1 MLGGSPAKHIARG
14 SGTFHYANEATMTE
28 KSSVAGQTLV
38 GVGALLVGAVMAYG
52 ATFISSEAG
61 YAGVGPNALPWL
73 VSVVLMVCG
82 AWLVWEARTGGY
94 RELET
99 PSGAERGDWHA
110 VAWVIGGVVANASLI
125 TTLGF
130 ILSCAL
136 CFALA
141 VRGLRM
147 AEGKAGGGARRS
159 LTDFVTGVAISAPV
173 FWLFTKLLAIN
184 LPGLTAS
191 GWL

>member
-1 MLGGSPAKHIARG
+1 
-14 SGTFHYANEATMTE
+14 MT
-28 KSSVAGQTLV
+28 SNTSLNGQTLV
-38 GVGALLVGAVMAYG
+38 GVGTLLIGAVMAYG

-73 VSVVLMVCG
+73 VSVVLMICG
-82 AWLVWEARTGGY
+82 AWLAWEARTGGY
-94 RELET
+94 REMEA
-99 PSGAERGDWHA
+99 PSGAVRGDWKA
-110 VAWVIGGVVANASLI
+110 VAWVIAGVILNASLI

-136 CFALA
+136 CFAFA
-141 VRGLRM
+141 VRGLRIS
-147 AEGKAGGGARRS
+147 EGKAGGAIKRGLLDL
-159 LTDFVTGVAISAPV
+159 LTGICIAAPV

>member
-1 MLGGSPAKHIARG
+1 M
-14 SGTFHYANEATMTE
+14 SGTPSA
-28 KSSVAGQTLV
+28 AGQALV
-38 GVGALLVGAVMAYG
+38 GAGVLVVGAVMAYG

-82 AWLVWEARTGGY
+82 LWLVWEARSGGY
-94 RELET
+94 REMEA
-99 PSGAERGDWHA
+99 PSGAERADWHA
-110 VAWVIGGVVANASLI
+110 VAWVVAGVVTNASLI
-125 TTLGF
+125 TTVGF

-136 CFALA
+136 CFGLA
-141 VRGLRM
+141 VRGLRI
-147 AEGKAGGGARRS
+147 AEGRAGGGLRQTVVDLA
-159 LTDFVTGVAISAPV
+159 TGMAISAPV
-173 FWLFTKLLAIN
+173 FWMFTKLLAIN

>member
-1 MLGGSPAKHIARG
+1 M
-14 SGTFHYANEATMTE
+14 NEN
-28 KSSVAGQTLV
+28 SSTTGQTLV
-38 GVGALLVGAVMAYG
+38 GAGAVLIGAVMAYG
-52 ATFISSEAG
+52 ATFIPSEAG

-73 VSVVLMVCG
+73 VAVVLMICG
-82 AWLVWEARTGGY
+82 AWLVWEARSGGY
-94 RELET
+94 REMEA
-99 PSGAERGDWHA
+99 PSGAERADWHA
-110 VAWVIGGVVANASLI
+110 AAWVVGGVIANASLI

-141 VRGLRM
+141 VRGLRS
-147 AEGKAGGGARRS
+147 AEGRPDGGVKAS
-159 LTDFVTGVAISAPV
+159 LFDLVTGICIAAPV

-184 LPGLTAS
+184 LPGLTSS

>member
-1 MLGGSPAKHIARG
+1 MSSNP
-14 SGTFHYANEATMTE
+14 SMT
-28 KSSVAGQTLV
+28 GQTLV
-38 GVGALLVGAVMAYG
+38 GVGALIVGAVMAYG

-73 VSVVLMVCG
+73 VSVVLMICG
-82 AWLVWEARTGGY
+82 GWLVWEARSGGF
-94 RELET
+94 REMEA
-99 PSGAERGDWHA
+99 PSGAERADWHA
-110 VAWVIGGVVANASLI
+110 AAWVVAGVIANASLI

-141 VRGLRM
+141 VRGLRIS
-147 AEGKAGGGARRS
+147 EGKPGGALKSS
-159 LTDFVTGVAISAPV
+159 LLDLVTGICISAPV

>member
-1 MLGGSPAKHIARG
+1 
-14 SGTFHYANEATMTE
+14 MT
-28 KSSVAGQTLV
+28 SASQTRLHQTA
-38 GVGALLVGAVMAYG
+38 VGAGTLLVGAVMAYG
-52 ATFISSEAG
+52 ATFISSDAG

-73 VSVVLMVCG
+73 VSAVLMLCG
-82 AWLVWEARTGGY
+82 AWLIWEARTGGY
-94 RELET
+94 REMES
-99 PSGAERGDWHA
+99 PSGAARGDWKA
-110 VAWVIGGVVANASLI
+110 VAWVVAGVLANASLI
-125 TTLGF
+125 TVIGF

-147 AEGKAGGGARRS
+147 AEGRAGGGVRQSVIDAA
-159 LTDFVTGVAISAPV
+159 TGLSISAPV
-173 FWLFTKLLAIN
+173 FWMFTKLLSIN

>member
-1 MLGGSPAKHIARG
+1 MSSTP
-14 SGTFHYANEATMTE
+14 SAT
-28 KSSVAGQTLV
+28 GQALV
-38 GVGALLVGAVMAYG
+38 GAGVLVVGAVMAYG

-82 AWLVWEARTGGY
+82 AWLVWEARSGGY
-94 RELET
+94 REMEA
-99 PSGAERGDWHA
+99 PSGAPRADWHA
-110 VAWVIGGVVANASLI
+110 VAWVVAGIVANASLI
-125 TTLGF
+125 TTVGF

-141 VRGLRM
+141 VRGLRL
-147 AEGKAGGGARRS
+147 AEGRPGGGLRRTG
-159 LTDFVTGVAISAPV
+159 TDAATGIAIAAPV
-173 FWLFTKLLAIN
+173 FWMFTQLLAIN
-184 LPGLTAS
+184 LPGLTAT

>member
-1 MLGGSPAKHIARG
+1 M
-14 SGTFHYANEATMTE
+14 SGNTSAP
-28 KSSVAGQTLV
+28 GQALV
-38 GVGALLVGAVMAYG
+38 GAGVLTVGAVMAWG

-73 VSVVLMVCG
+73 VSAVLMACG
-82 AWLVWEARTGGY
+82 AWLVWEARSGGF
-94 RELET
+94 REMEA
-99 PSGAERGDWHA
+99 PSGAAQGDWRA
-110 VAWVIGGVVANASLI
+110 AAWVVAGVVANASLI

-130 ILSCAL
+130 ILSCGL

-141 VRGLRM
+141 VRGLRI
-147 AEGKAGGGARRS
+147 AQGEPGGGAARS
-159 LTDFVTGVAISAPV
+159 GIDLATGVAISAPV
-173 FWLFTKLLAIN
+173 FWMFTKLLAIN

>member
-1 MLGGSPAKHIARG
+1 MSD
-14 SGTFHYANEATMTE
+14 N
-28 KSSVAGQTLV
+28 SSTGQTLV
-38 GVGALLVGAVMAYG
+38 GIGALLIGAVMAYG
-52 ATFISSEAG
+52 ATFIPSEAG
-61 YAGVGPNALPWL
+61 YASVGPNALPWL

-82 AWLVWEARTGGY
+82 GWLVWEARTGGY
-94 RELET
+94 RDMEA

-110 VAWVIGGVVANASLI
+110 VAWVIAGVVANAALI

-130 ILSCAL
+130 ILACAL

-141 VRGLRM
+141 VRGLRI
-147 AEGKAGGGARRS
+147 AEGKAGGDAKRGV
-159 LTDFVTGVAISAPV
+159 LDLVTGVCISAPV

>member
-1 MLGGSPAKHIARG
+1 MS
-14 SGTFHYANEATMTE
+14 NN
-28 KSSVAGQTLV
+28 SSLTGQTLV
-38 GVGALLVGAVMAYG
+38 GAGTALIGAVMAYG
-52 ATFISSEAG
+52 AAFIPSEAG

-73 VSVVLMVCG
+73 VAVVLMVCG
-82 AWLVWEARTGGY
+82 AWLVWEARSGGY

-99 PSGAERGDWHA
+99 PSGAAHGDWRA
-110 VAWVIGGVVANASLI
+110 LAWVVAGVLANAALI

-141 VRGLRM
+141 VRGLRG
-147 AEGKAGGGARRS
+147 AEGKPAGGARRA
-159 LTDFVTGVAISAPV
+159 LLDFVTGICIAAPV

-184 LPGLTAS
+184 LPGLTSS

>member
-1 MLGGSPAKHIARG
+1 M
-14 SGTFHYANEATMTE
+14 
-28 KSSVAGQTLV
+28 SSSNPFSFGQTLV
-38 GVGALLVGAVMAYG
+38 GIGVLLVGAVMAWG

-82 AWLVWEARTGGY
+82 AWLVWEARSGGY
-94 RELET
+94 REMDA
-99 PSGAERGDWHA
+99 PSGAPSGDWRA
-110 VAWVIGGVVANASLI
+110 VAWVVAGVVANASLI
-125 TTLGF
+125 TTIGF
-130 ILSCAL
+130 ILSCGL

-147 AEGKAGGGARRS
+147 AEGEAGGGLRRS
-159 LTDFVTGVAISAPV
+159 LTDLLTGVAISAPV
-173 FWLFTKLLAIN
+173 FWMFSKLLAIN
-184 LPGLTAS
+184 LPGLMTT

>member
-1 MLGGSPAKHIARG
+1 M
-14 SGTFHYANEATMTE
+14 NEN
-28 KSSVAGQTLV
+28 SSTTGQSLV
-38 GVGALLVGAVMAYG
+38 GIGALLIGAVMAWG
-52 ATFISSEAG
+52 ATFIPSEAG

-73 VSVVLMVCG
+73 VSVVLVVCG

-94 RELET
+94 RAMEA
-99 PSGAERGDWHA
+99 PSGAERADWHA
-110 VAWVIGGVVANASLI
+110 VAWVVAGVVVNAALI

-130 ILSCAL
+130 ILACAL

-141 VRGLRM
+141 VRGLRI
-147 AEGKAGGGARRS
+147 AEGKAGGGLKRAIVD
-159 LTDFVTGVAISAPV
+159 LVTGICISAPV

>member
-1 MLGGSPAKHIARG
+1 MSANSPV
-14 SGTFHYANEATMTE
+14 T
-28 KSSVAGQTLV
+28 GQTLV
-38 GVGALLVGAVMAYG
+38 GVGAVLIGAVMAYG

-73 VSVVLMVCG
+73 VSVVLMICG
-82 AWLVWEARTGGY
+82 GWLVWEARSGGY
-94 RELET
+94 REMEA
-99 PSGAERGDWHA
+99 PSGAERADWHA
-110 VAWVIGGVVANASLI
+110 AAWVVGGVIANASLI

-141 VRGLRM
+141 VRGLRL
-147 AEGKAGGGARRS
+147 AEGKPGGAVKAS
-159 LTDFVTGVAISAPV
+159 LLDLVTGICIAAPV
-173 FWLFTKLLAIN
+173 FWLFTQLLAIN
-184 LPGLTAS
+184 LPGLTSS

>member
-1 MLGGSPAKHIARG
+1 
-14 SGTFHYANEATMTE
+14 MTE
-28 KSSVAGQTLV
+28 KPSMHGQTLA
-38 GVGALLVGAVMAYG
+38 GIGALLVGAVMAYG
-52 ATFISSEAG
+52 ATFIPSDAG

-82 AWLVWEARTGGY
+82 VWLIWESRTGGY
-94 RELET
+94 RELDT

-110 VAWVIGGVVANASLI
+110 VAWVVAGIVANASLI
-125 TTLGF
+125 TTIGF
-130 ILSCAL
+130 ILSCGL

-141 VRGLRM
+141 VRGLRI
-147 AEGKAGGGARRS
+147 AEGKAGGGLRRS
-159 LTDFVTGVAISAPV
+159 AVDLVTGVAIAAPV
-173 FWLFTKLLAIN
+173 FWMFTKLLAIN

>member
-1 MLGGSPAKHIARG
+1 MSE
-14 SGTFHYANEATMTE
+14 N
-28 KSSVAGQTLV
+28 SSSTGQTLS
-38 GVGALLVGAVMAYG
+38 GIGALLVGAVMAYG
-52 ATFISSEAG
+52 ATFIPSDAG

-82 AWLVWEARTGGY
+82 VWLVWEARTGGY
-94 RELET
+94 RELDA

-110 VAWVIGGVVANASLI
+110 VAWVVGGIVANASLI
-125 TTLGF
+125 TTIGF
-130 ILSCAL
+130 ILSCGL

-141 VRGLRM
+141 VRGLRI
-147 AEGKAGGGARRS
+147 AEGKAGGGLRRS
-159 LTDFVTGVAISAPV
+159 AVDLVTGVAIAAPV

>member
-1 MLGGSPAKHIARG
+1 MSSTPSP
-14 SGTFHYANEATMTE
+14 
-28 KSSVAGQTLV
+28 AGQTLA
-38 GVGALLVGAVMAYG
+38 GVAAQLVGAVMAYG

-73 VSVVLMVCG
+73 VAVVLMVCG
-82 AWLVWEARTGGY
+82 SWRVGEARTGGY
-94 RELET
+94 REMDA
-99 PSGAERGDWHA
+99 PSGAERADLPA
-110 VAWVIGGVVANASLI
+110 AAWVVAGVVANAALI

-147 AEGKAGGGARRS
+147 AEGKPGGAPMRG
-159 LTDFVTGVAISAPV
+159 LLDLVTGICISAPV